1 MVRFGILGAGNIA
14 RRFAASLAHETHA
27 ELVAV
32 SRRSEEKAREFLD
45 QNPCAEDAR
54 AFGSHEALLA
64 DPAVD
69 AIYLALPHDLH
80 REWAIAALRAGK
92 AVLCEKPACV
102 SEVEMREVAEVAR
115 DEGRLFMEAMKP
127 RFTPTHGL
135 VYNALPSIGELVRV
149 EATLCNDMLGMV
161 EGTGTYHMT
170 PGPGAGVLLET
181 VAAQAGAGELCYGEK
196 GKPFFAQGGVHF
208 NLSHSGHY
216 AVCAVSDKPV
226 GVDIETVRVFSES
239 LVRHVFDSGER
250 AFAQGSDERF
260 TQLWT
265 IKESVMKFFGQ
276 GVGISPK
283 KISIGFEPRV
293 CVTTEGYDCGGL
305 RFCGFAGQDFA
316 LTVCSQSEE
325 FCKGVTQ
332 VCIGEDFEL
341 QTSGFDGAKRVY

>member
-1 MVRFGILGAGNIA
+1 MQDSLLFIDTDAFCGEGV
-14 RRFAASLAHETHA
+14 FAHFFAKMAPERQKKIDAFKFDRDKRLSL
-27 ELVAV
+27 
-32 SRRSEEKAREFLD
+32 
-45 QNPCAEDAR
+45 
-54 AFGSHEALLA
+54 
-64 DPAVD
+64 
-69 AIYLALPHDLH
+69 
-80 REWAIAALRAGK
+80 
-92 AVLCEKPACV
+92 
-102 SEVEMREVAEVAR
+102 
-115 DEGRLFMEAMKP
+115 
-127 RFTPTHGL
+127 
-135 VYNALPSIGELVRV
+135 
-149 EATLCNDMLGMV
+149 
-161 EGTGTYHMT
+161 
-170 PGPGAGVLLET
+170 GAGVLLET

-293 CVTTEGYDCGGL
+293 CVTTEGYDCDNL

-325 FCKGVTQ
+325 FCEGVTE

-341 QTSGFDGAKRVY
+341 QTSGFDGAQRVY